1 MELFPQGQLLPASSD
16 QYYYIHLHTHVVIT
30 AILAH
35 YELEIQSLQTEC
47 NDSLFKILADHAK
60 SYELLA
66 PHLDIPEGLVYSIQR
81 DTKDDYTL
89 GKMRCLQLWKER
101 RGCEATYLS
110 LAQAFL
116 AIDDRRCAECIV
128 SHAKHLSLS
137 QRPNQVSVFPEKAIP
152 KWDKMSKEEKKQ
164 LKEKLVID
172 IEKVKEKYATCLTEI
187 AFSFQDRGVSI
198 ERVQMLL
205 LSKLPAAN
213 PNATSSSEI
222 LSNKIEA
229 ATSLSKL
236 FVVLARHTSWF
247 NYQFLEFIIEKLA
260 NEVEKTMWSAY
271 KNEVLKPVLK
281 RSLFQVPSNSLSSA
295 ATSDAPAVPLCLKLV
310 DDIDLST
317 KEALIIRDK
326 LSELLEVPV
335 LELSRY
341 NVGCVILVF
350 AIPKDIF
357 NLYPPHSVLHQYIE
371 YDKDE
376 GSYYISANITTIL

>member
-1 MELFPQGQLLPASSD
+1 M
-16 QYYYIHLHTHVVIT
+16 HVVIT

-35 YELEIQSLQTEC
+35 YELEIQSLEIPC
-47 NDSLFKILADHAK
+47 NDSLFKILANHLK

-66 PHLDIPEGLVYSIQR
+66 PHLDIPEDLIGAIQT
-81 DTKDDYTL
+81 DTKDDPNQ
-89 GKMRCLQLWKER
+89 GKMKCLQQWKER
-101 RGCEATYLS
+101 KGYGATYLS

-116 AIDDRRCAECIV
+116 AIDDTSCAECIV

-137 QRPNQVSVFPEKAIP
+137 QRPNQGSVFPERAIP
-152 KWDKMSKEEKKQ
+152 KWDEMSKEEKKQ
-164 LKEKLVID
+164 LKKKLVVD

-247 NYQFLEFIIEKLA
+247 NYQFLEFLIEKLA
-260 NEVEKTMWSAY
+260 NEVEKAMWSSY
-271 KNEVLKPVLK
+271 KNEDLKPYLK

-310 DDIDLST
+310 DDIDLSA
-317 KEALIIRDK
+317 KEALVIKDK
-326 LSELLEVPV
+326 LSELLEVPE
-335 LELSRY
+335 LELSSY
-341 NVGCVILVF
+341 DVGSVVLVF

-357 NLYPPHSVLHQYIE
+357 NIYPTHSVLHQYIE

>member
-1 MELFPQGQLLPASSD
+1 M
-16 QYYYIHLHTHVVIT
+16 
-30 AILAH
+30 AH

-101 RGCEATYLS
+101 RGCKATYLS

-128 SHAKHLSLS
+128 SHAKILSLS
-137 QRPNQVSVFPEKAIP
+137 QRPNQGSVFPEKAIP
-152 KWDKMSKEEKKQ
+152 KWDKMSKEEKKK
-164 LKEKLVID
+164 LKEKLVVD
-172 IEKVKEKYATCLTEI
+172 IEKVKEKYAICLTEI

-213 PNATSSSEI
+213 PNATSSTSSEI

-236 FVVLARHTSWF
+236 FVVLAKHTSWL
-247 NYQFLEFIIEKLA
+247 NYQFLEFLIEKLA
-260 NEVEKTMWSAY
+260 NEVEKAMWSSY
-271 KNEVLKPVLK
+271 KNEVLKPYLK

-310 DDIDLST
+310 DDIDLSA
-317 KEALIIRDK
+317 KEALVIKDK
-326 LSELLEVPV
+326 LSELLEVPE
-335 LELSRY
+335 LELSSY
-341 NVGCVILVF
+341 DVGSVVLVF

-357 NLYPPHSVLHQYIE
+357 NLYPAHSVLHQYIE